1 MGWRWRR
8 RGRGLEA
15 ALWQETRG
23 NRVGK
28 GTRGSS
34 QQRLGR
40 EGAAA
45 AGYQQVGPLGAQ
57 PGLLEVCR
65 PLWGLALRGPAG
77 LGLGVAGSR
86 APDQLA
92 GVPGGGGLQMSLCLC
107 RVLGARFLYS
117 VKG

>member
-1 MGWRWRR
+1 M
-8 RGRGLEA
+8 
-15 ALWQETRG
+15 
-23 NRVGK
+23 GK

-92 GVPGGGGLQMSLCLC
+92 GVPGGGGLQMSPCLC